1 MDPRRKIAR
10 ALCAFPAV
18 VGCMRAAAGSAVS
31 PTWRWR
37 ARQAVR
43 GVGTARPGRRRVVDL
58 VVTDWVGLLDRT
70 VHPESTRTH
79 HGAIDLEDRW
89 DPAPACIWIS
99 HFFSERSGG
108 RWKSG
113 RAKSC
118 HFVTVLRSGV
128 YRSIDCVRVASVTC
142 VCVCTYTSYL
152 PVKTNLGIFF

>member
-1 MDPRRKIAR
+1 MMDPRRKIAR

-99 HFFSERSGG
+99 HFFSQKEVAGD
-108 RWKSG
+108 G
-113 RAKSC
+113 RADEQKAAILLPSSGQVC
-118 HFVTVLRSGV
+118 TDRSIVYVLLRS
-128 YRSIDCVRVASVTC
+128 R
-142 VCVCTYTSYL
+142 VCVYVRTQAIYR
-152 PVKTNLGIFF
+152 